1 MSYRI
6 AVCDDELVYTDM
18 IGDHIELLDRMQS
31 LKLSVFRFTDPQ
43 EMLSVHLQQP
53 FDAIFLD
60 IDMPQL
66 TGFDVAAEIRLR
78 QEHTR
83 IIFVTS
89 KHDLVYESFE
99 YAPFYFLCK
108 ATDEKLRRDISHVL
122 RKLLVNNRQNLLLK
136 VSDSSFGEQ
145 MIPVRDV
152 RYLKS
157 DKHYRLYH
165 TVNQTIPYK
174 ERGTIADKEIEFFA
188 YHFIKPHRRYLVN
201 TMHIKRFNGFDNE
214 ILLDNGEVIP
224 VSKNMKDDAFRM
236 YMEQKR
242 N

>member
-6 AVCDDELVYTDM
+6 AVCDDEPVYTDV

-31 LKLSVFRFTDPQ
+31 LNLSVSRFTDPQ
-43 EMLSVHLQQP
+43 EMLTAHHTLP

-60 IDMPQL
+60 IDMPAL
-66 TGFDVAAEIRLR
+66 SGFDAAAEIRSGSA
-78 QEHTR
+78 QTR

-108 ATDEKLRRDISHVL
+108 VTDEKLRRDISHVL
-122 RKLLVNNRQNLLLK
+122 RKLLVSDRQNLMLT
-136 VSDSSFGEQ
+136 VSDSTFGERK
-145 MIPVRDV
+145 IPVRDIL
-152 RYLKS
+152 YLMS

-165 TVNQTIPYK
+165 TVKETIPYK
-174 ERGTIADKEIEFFA
+174 ERGTLADKEIELFA
-188 YHFIKPHRRYLVN
+188 YQFIKPHRRYLVN